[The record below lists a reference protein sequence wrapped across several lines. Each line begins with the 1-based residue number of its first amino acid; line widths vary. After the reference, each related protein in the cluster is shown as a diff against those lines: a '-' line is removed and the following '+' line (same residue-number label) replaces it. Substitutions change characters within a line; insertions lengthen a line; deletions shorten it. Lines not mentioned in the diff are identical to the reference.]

1 MIEKA
6 RFQAQCREQ
15 KEKLLKKYIDELK
28 EIDAE
33 INYEEEIKKY
43 YIALEQ
49 EDVQT
54 PEMYLSIYP
63 FLISL
68 IRNKEERVS
77 GS

>member
-33 INYEEEIKKY
+33 INYEEESKSIILRWNRKMSRHRRC
-43 YIALEQ
+43 I
-49 EDVQT
+49 
-54 PEMYLSIYP
+54 YL
-63 FLISL
+63 F
-68 IRNKEERVS
+68 IRMRLSELRII
-77 GS
+77 